1 MTTTSVDAVDLLVQE
16 GRAAAL
22 AGDTFAARERFRRA
36 TELEPESAEAW
47 FGLSGVV
54 PILAERRACLQRALA
69 LDPGLAEA
77 QICLADVERLLAQG
91 LSLAPARRPGDA
103 APALSGAAELPVAP
117 VMCYRHPRRETGL
130 RCVQCSRPICGWC
143 VQIADVGQLCPDC
156 RLGRRPRNYQV
167 SAGNL
172 IAAGLAGLAAGL
184 GGAALV
190 VLVISRIPLF
200 GLILTLLAGPFSGE
214 LTVRLCDRL
223 THAKRGWPM
232 QLAVGLAL
240 ALGGLPLLL
249 PLLFAPS
256 LLTLLLAG
264 YLALAVSSA
273 VARLR

>member
-1 MTTTSVDAVDLLVQE
+1 MTTTSVEAVDLLVQE

-22 AGDTFAARERFRRA
+22 AGDRFAARERFRRA

-54 PILAERRACLQRALA
+54 PILAEKRACLQRALA
-69 LDPGLAEA
+69 LDPGMAEA
-77 QICLADVERLLAQG
+77 QVYLADVERLLAQG
-91 LSLAPARRPGDA
+91 LSLAPAQRSGDA
-103 APALSGAAELPVAP
+103 APAPDGGAEPSAAP
-117 VMCYRHPRRETGL
+117 ARCYRHPRRETGL
-130 RCVQCSRPICGWC
+130 RCIQCGRPICGQC
-143 VQIADVGQLCPDC
+143 VQMADVGQLCPDC
-156 RLGRRPRNYQV
+156 RFARRPRNYQV
-167 SAGNL
+167 SAGSL
-172 IAAGLAGLAAGL
+172 IAAGLLGLVAGLV
-184 GGAALV
+184 GAALV
-190 VLVISRIPLF
+190 VLVISPIPLF

-223 THAKRGWPM
+223 THAKRGRPM
-232 QLAVGLAL
+232 QLAVGLPL